1 MKVYVVHGPP
11 LSGKSTYVKER
22 CGPNDLVYDFDLIM
36 SAITGQPVHKHND
49 HLVGYVL
56 SIRDLIIARLKG
68 ESRLDNAWIIT
79 NRVTRKLRDQLEPL
93 KPEYV
98 ELKTDIN
105 TAKKRLYDNPDGRDI
120 KTWESVI
127 DKHFG
132 GSRNT
137 KQVIFYKTMAWRR
150 KRLEILER
158 DNYECQL
165 CKREGKYNKGNTVH
179 HIKHLEDRPDL
190 ALVDDNLLSVCAAC
204 HNREHPERFIQNFA
218 EPRKNNLSERFPEHW

>member
-1 MKVYVVHGPP
+1 MKVY
-11 LSGKSTYVKER
+11 
-22 CGPNDLVYDFDLIM
+22 
-36 SAITGQPVHKHND
+36 
-49 HLVGYVL
+49 
-56 SIRDLIIARLKG
+56 
-68 ESRLDNAWIIT
+68 
-79 NRVTRKLRDQLEPL
+79 
-93 KPEYV
+93 
-98 ELKTDIN
+98 
-105 TAKKRLYDNPDGRDI
+105 DGRDI

-190 ALVDDNLLSVCAAC
+190 ALVDDNLLTVCGAC
-204 HNREHPERFIQNFA
+204 HNKEHPERSSGFNRGKEA
-218 EPRKNNLSERFPEHW
+218 KGVPPERW

>member
-36 SAITGQPVHKHND
+36 SAITGLQVHKHNE

-56 SIRDLIIARLKG
+56 GIRDLIIARLRT

-79 NRVTRKLRDQLEPL
+79 TRVTPKFRSMLEPL
-93 KPEYV
+93 NPEYI
-98 ELKTDIN
+98 ELKIDVE
-105 TAKKRLYDNPDGRDI
+105 TAKKRLHDNPGGRDVEE
-120 KTWESVI
+120 WEQAI
-127 DKHFG
+127 DRHFR
-132 GSRNT
+132 SRT
-137 KQVIFYKTMAWRR
+137 KKQTMFYKTMAWRR

-179 HIKHLEDRPDL
+179 HIQHMEDRPDL
-190 ALVDDNLLSVCAAC
+190 ALADDNLLTVCEAC
-204 HNREHPERFIQNFA
+204 HNKEHPERSSGFNRA
-218 EPRKNNLSERFPEHW
+218 KEVKGVPPERW